1 MAMVD
6 ELAQRILSLH
16 GWVALAIVFA
26 LPALE
31 ASAFVGFLF
40 PGEIAV
46 VLGGVLASE
55 GRISL
60 GSTIAAAV
68 LGAIVGD
75 AVGYFVGRH
84 YGRAMLQKTV
94 GRLIN
99 LDRVRKAEE
108 YLRCRGGVAVFLGR
122 FTAALRVL
130 IPGLSGMSGM
140 PYLTFSLYNVAG
152 GAAWGIVFVLLGY
165 FAAES
170 WRHVQKVAG
179 MMSLVFLVAAL
190 LIFVALRFT
199 QAQHDE
205 LKVPH
210 LARTVAERR
219 HWSLFGL
226 LGLLCVALFLSLALH
241 ALRHPEGGALD
252 EAILNFSVSHRVGWI
267 TGAMKIA
274 SGLGSSVVLLP
285 VIILAG
291 HEFLVRRGE
300 WRPAATLVAAY
311 LGSVLLYTSLKYLV
325 DRPRPPVAYSVL
337 HDAGPSFPSGHATQ
351 TFAVYGALALILSR
365 GRTPQTRVR
374 LGAASV
380 AISLLVGAAQIYLGA
395 HWFTDVLAGYVLGGI
410 WLFGVMMWFPDP
422 ANLQAKGETLL

>member
-1 MAMVD
+1 
-6 ELAQRILSLH
+6 
-16 GWVALAIVFA
+16 
-26 LPALE
+26 
-31 ASAFVGFLF
+31 
-40 PGEIAV
+40 
-46 VLGGVLASE
+46 
-55 GRISL
+55 
-60 GSTIAAAV
+60 
-68 LGAIVGD
+68 
-75 AVGYFVGRH
+75 
-84 YGRAMLQKTV
+84 
-94 GRLIN
+94 
-99 LDRVRKAEE
+99 
-108 YLRCRGGVAVFLGR
+108 
-122 FTAALRVL
+122 
-130 IPGLSGMSGM
+130 
-140 PYLTFSLYNVAG
+140 
-152 GAAWGIVFVLLGY
+152 
-165 FAAES
+165 
-170 WRHVQKVAG
+170 
-179 MMSLVFLVAAL
+179 
-190 LIFVALRFT
+190 
-199 QAQHDE
+199 
-205 LKVPH
+205 
-210 LARTVAERR
+210 
-219 HWSLFGL
+219 
-226 LGLLCVALFLSLALH
+226 LH

>member
-1 MAMVD
+1 MVD
-6 ELAQRILSLH
+6 ELARRILSLH

-55 GRISL
+55 GHISL

-108 YLRCRGGVAVFLGR
+108 YLCCRGGMAVFLGR

-152 GAAWGIVFVLLGY
+152 GAVWGVVFVLVGY

-170 WRHVQKVAG
+170 WRHVQRVAG
-179 MMSLVFLVAAL
+179 MMSLVFLAAAL
-190 LIFVALRFT
+190 LIFVALRLSR
-199 QAQHDE
+199 AHHDE
-205 LKVPH
+205 LKVPQ

-226 LGLLCVALFLSLALH
+226 LGLLCAALFLSLTLH
-241 ALRHPEGGALD
+241 ALRHPDGGAFD
-252 EAILNFSVSHRVGWI
+252 EAILQFSVSHRVGWVVE
-267 TGAMKIA
+267 AAKIA
-274 SGLGSSVVLLP
+274 SGLGSGVVLLP
-285 VIILAG
+285 LIILAG

-300 WRPAATLVAAY
+300 WRPAAMLLAAY
-311 LGSVLLYTSLKYLV
+311 LGSVLLYTSFKDLV
-325 DRPRPPVAYSVL
+325 DRPRPPLADSIL
-337 HDAGPSFPSGHATQ
+337 HDSGPSFPSGHATQ
-351 TFAVYGALALILSR
+351 AIAVYGAMALIFSR
-365 GRTPQTRVR
+365 GRAPQTRAR
-374 LGAASV
+374 LAVASV
-380 AISLLVGAAQIYLGA
+380 VLSLLVGAARVYLGA

-422 ANLQAKGETLL
+422 ANLQAKRETLS